1 MTEEEKK
8 KMKSNT
14 EDEYNKALVSDNPT
28 KISKEDLEK
37 MTREAMKKFK
47 SLS

>member
-1 MTEEEKK
+1 MPNDRKRMKDNSEKDYK
-8 KMKSNT
+8 
-14 EDEYNKALVSDNPT
+14 KALASEDPT
-28 KISKEDLEK
+28 KISTEELEK